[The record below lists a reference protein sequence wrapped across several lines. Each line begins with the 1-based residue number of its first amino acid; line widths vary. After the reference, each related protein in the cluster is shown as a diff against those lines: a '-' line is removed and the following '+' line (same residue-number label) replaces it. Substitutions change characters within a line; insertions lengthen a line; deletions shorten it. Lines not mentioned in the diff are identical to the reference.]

1 MLDEILGLSD
11 KRAIVVGGGLGIGRA
26 SSELL
31 ARAGAQVAVIDVE
44 RERADQVAAAI
55 VAGGGS
61 AVPVVADVLD
71 REHGG
76 DAIGIAADRLN
87 GLDVL
92 VNVVGRSTYKPL
104 LEMDDSHLST
114 DLDRNMR
121 YQVRVC
127 RAFARRLAV
136 LGHGGAIVNIASEAG
151 LRASPGNAG
160 YGAAK
165 AALISLSRSMAIE
178 WADRGIRVNCIAP
191 GTIATDHWVS
201 SRGENAAAEASRR
214 AAVIP
219 MQRVG
224 EQDEVAK
231 AVLFLA
237 SDMSSYVT
245 GETLVLDGG
254 SFVKPG

>member
-1 MLDEILGLSD
+1 MLDEILGLTN
-11 KRAIVVGGGLGIGRA
+11 KRAVVVGGGLGIGRA
-26 SSELL
+26 SAELL
-31 ARAGAQVAVIDVE
+31 ARAGAEVAVVDIE
-44 RERADQVAAAI
+44 RDRADQVAAAI

-61 AVPVVADVLD
+61 AVPLVADVLD

-76 DAIGIAADRLN
+76 DAIDIAAERLS
-87 GLDVL
+87 GLDIL
-92 VNVVGRSTYKPL
+92 VNVVGRSTYQPL
-104 LEMDDSHLST
+104 IDMDDAHLSM

-121 YQVRVC
+121 YQLRVC
-127 RAFARRLAV
+127 RAFARRLV
-136 LGHGGAIVNIASEAG
+136 DLGHGGAIVNIASEAG
-151 LRASPGNAG
+151 LRASPNNAG

-178 WADRGIRVNCIAP
+178 WAAYGIRVNCIAP

-201 SRGENAAAEASRR
+201 SRGENAEAEASQR

-224 EQDEVAK
+224 GQDEVAK

-237 SDMSSYVT
+237 SEMSSYVT

>member
-1 MLDEILGLSD
+1 MLDEILGLTD

-26 SSELL
+26 SAALL
-31 ARAGAQVAVIDVE
+31 ASAGAQVAVVDIE

-55 VAGGGS
+55 VAGGGG
-61 AVPVVADVLD
+61 AIPLVADVLD

-76 DAIGIAADRLN
+76 DAIDIAADGLG
-87 GLDVL
+87 GLDIL
-92 VNVVGRSTYKPL
+92 VNVVGRSTYQPL
-104 LEMDDSHLST
+104 IDMDDAHLSM

-121 YQVRVC
+121 YQLRDC
-127 RAFARRLAV
+127 RAFARRLMD

-151 LRASPGNAG
+151 LRASPNNAG

-178 WADRGIRVNCIAP
+178 WAGYGIRVNCIAP

-201 SRGENAAAEASRR
+201 SRGANAETEASQR

-224 EQDEVAK
+224 SQEEVAK